1 VSRTVLIIDEDV
13 NARIIAETLLRI
25 RGLPVRA
32 VMDATEACHIIQRED
47 VAVVVLDLSLP
58 GTNGVEL
65 LRRLRSRS
73 GAPRLT
79 SEPSIVVV
87 TSRKE
92 PELERFALRLG
103 AAAFLRKPLRP
114 GQFIATV
121 EALAGTPAEQQA
133 IVATQ

>member
-1 VSRTVLIIDEDV
+1 VLIIDEDV
-13 NARIIAETLLRI
+13 NARIIAETLLRV
-25 RGLPVRA
+25 RGLPARG
-32 VMDATEACHIIQRED
+32 VMDATEACDIMQRED
-47 VAVVVLDLSLP
+47 VAVVVVNLNMP
-58 GTNGVEL
+58 GTNSVEL
-65 LRRLRSRS
+65 LRRLSRRV

-121 EALAGTPAEQQA
+121 EALAATPAAQRT
-133 IVATQ
+133 IVANQ

>member
-1 VSRTVLIIDEDV
+1 MSRTVLIIDEDV

-25 RGLPVRA
+25 RGVPVRA
-32 VMDATEACHIIQRED
+32 VMDATEACDVIQRED

-65 LRRLRSRS
+65 LHRLRGRG

-79 SEPSIVVV
+79 NTPSIVVV

-92 PELERFALRLG
+92 PELERFVLRLG

-121 EALAGTPAEQQA
+121 EALAGTPAAQHA
-133 IVATQ
+133 IGATQ